1 MKQPWKTSQWFT
13 STWNHTHELR
23 TGRRLPSRVTIHD
36 VTLRDGE
43 QQSGIVLDLEQRL
56 TIARK
61 LAAAGV
67 HRIEVG
73 MPAESEEDS
82 VLLETLAAE
91 NLDTPLMAFAKCNPK
106 HVEVA
111 RRHGATGIVLK
122 TITSEHLLRAGAR
135 RSPAWAVQSSIEAI
149 KAAGEA
155 GLYCVLFT
163 IDATRTEISN
173 YVEFLEEVCEKAQ
186 PDAIAIADSYGVVLP
201 EAIALVVRKLKTILK
216 LPIEVHCHND
226 FGLATACT
234 LSGIAAGAEVAHV
247 TICGIGERAGNASL
261 EETAMALTCLYDID
275 VGIHTEAL
283 YDLARTLQEYAGIRF
298 PGNRPIVGDTLYQ
311 IQTDVVAELHRRCKD
326 SAPLEYLPFLPEIA
340 GRPGVEIALGKASGR
355 ANVLEQLA
363 ERGLTLPSATVD
375 QLTSNVRQR
384 VMRSKRMLTSTD
396 FDELLAQVRE

>member
-1 MKQPWKTSQWFT
+1 MKQSWKTNQWFT
-13 STWNHTHELR
+13 SSWNHADELR
-23 TGRRLPSRVTIHD
+23 NDRNWPARVTIHD

-43 QQSGIVLDLEQRL
+43 QQSGIVLDIEQRL
-56 TIARK
+56 IIARK
-61 LAAAGV
+61 LASAGV

-91 NLDTPLMAFAKCNPK
+91 NLGTQLMAFAKCDPK

-111 RRHGATGIVLK
+111 HRHGATGIVLK
-122 TITSEHLLRAGAR
+122 TITSEHLLRAGSG

-149 KAAGEA
+149 KAAREA
-155 GLYCVLFT
+155 GLYCALFT
-163 IDATRTEISN
+163 IDATRTEISS
-173 YVEFLEEVCEKAQ
+173 YVGFLEKVCEKVQ

-201 EAIALVVRKLKTILK
+201 EAIAFAVRKLKAVLK

-234 LSGIAAGAEVAHV
+234 LAGIAAGAEVAHV

-261 EETAMALTCLYDID
+261 EETVMALTCLYGID
-275 VGIHTEAL
+275 AGVRTEAL
-283 YDLARTLQEYAGIRF
+283 YDLASTLQEHAGIRF
-298 PGNRPIVGDTLYQ
+298 PGNRPVVGDTLYQ

-326 SAPLEYLPFLPEIA
+326 SSPLEYLPFLPETA
-340 GRPGVEIALGKASGR
+340 GRPGVEIALGKGSGR

-363 ERGLTLPSATVD
+363 ERGLTLPSAAVN
-375 QLTSNVRQR
+375 QLTSNVRER

-396 FDELLAQVRE
+396 FDELIAQVRE